1 MTEQPSIADA
11 ALRERALDASRSF
24 IVQAPAGSG
33 KTELLIQR
41 LLVLLAQVDEPEQV
55 VAITFTRKAA
65 GEMRARLLDV
75 LTRAGEGE
83 GVGAQNAGSVHELD
97 ALRRACAVV
106 QRDRVRGWKLLEAPA
121 RLRIQ
126 TIDSFS
132 AALARQHPVVS
143 GLGGQPAV
151 SEDSMPL
158 YRGAAQATLALL
170 EAEGTPAEASAR
182 LLRHLDNDHA
192 RAEGLLCTML
202 ARRDQWLR
210 HLAGAE
216 DLTRLRH
223 RLEAALQA
231 AIRDALRAAR
241 AALERQGAE
250 ICPHL
255 PGELPLLARYAAAQV
270 RDLQIDSPVARLA
283 DLRGLPGTAASDHP
297 AWNGLAALLTTQ
309 KGEWRKTLTRN
320 DGFPT
325 DKLAGDG
332 HTQAEMKRRTLA
344 LLGDLARAPD
354 LAAQLRGLCALPP
367 PTYDEGQWAV
377 LEALLSLLPQAV
389 ARLREEFAASGRVDY
404 VEVALAALR
413 TLEGGEAPGRDAPG
427 DAAGLT
433 EANIRH
439 VLVDEFQD
447 TSHTQFRLLERLT
460 AGWPADGS
468 HTLFLV

>member
-1 MTEQPSIADA
+1 MSWT
-11 ALRERALDASRSF
+11 LRRGWGFGLGVAGIRALLAHWDQPPTSAVMVGDYLF
-24 IVQAPAGSG
+24 DLQAG
-33 KTELLIQR
+33 R
-41 LLVLLAQVDEPEQV
+41 
-55 VAITFTRKAA
+55 AA
-65 GEMRARLLDV
+65 GTVTSYA
-75 LTRAGEGE
+75 
-83 GVGAQNAGSVHELD
+83 
-97 ALRRACAVV
+97 
-106 QRDRVRGWKLLEAPA
+106 
-121 RLRIQ
+121 
-126 TIDSFS
+126 
-132 AALARQHPVVS
+132 
-143 GLGGQPAV
+143 
-151 SEDSMPL
+151 
-158 YRGAAQATLALL
+158 
-170 EAEGTPAEASAR
+170 
-182 LLRHLDNDHA
+182 
-192 RAEGLLCTML
+192 
-202 ARRDQWLR
+202 
-210 HLAGAE
+210 
-216 DLTRLRH
+216 DLTGEFPFAEHADVQVRDL
-223 RLEAALQA
+223 
-231 AIRDALRAAR
+231 DALRAAR

-283 DLRGLPGTAASDHP
+283 DLPGLPGTAASDHP

-309 KGEWRKTLTRN
+309 KGEWRKTLTRRE
-320 DGFPT
+320 GFPT
-325 DKLAGDG
+325 DKSAGDG
-332 HTQAEMKRRTLA
+332 HTQAEMKRRMLA

-447 TSHTQFRLLERLT
+447 TDPLQIEIAVLLASSGPAEGVRWQEAPMMAASRPTMGMKPLVSAAASR
-460 AGWPADGS
+460 AGTMRCSGI
-468 HTLFLV
+468 